1 MLKKD
6 QEVINCY
13 VGVSKQCKHRY
24 NAKKII
30 EELNIKFSSKG
41 GGSPTFGSSVIL
53 NQDIN
58 IILDYISKSFIGYKY
73 KWQLSLKNL
82 VVHLYPA
89 SLSLKILLNKY

>member
-1 MLKKD
+1 MSDLIKNQHENSISILLKKNL
-6 QEVINCY
+6 EVINCY

-53 NQDIN
+53 NQDTN
-58 IILDYISKSFIGYKY
+58 IILDYISK
-73 KWQLSLKNL
+73 
-82 VVHLYPA
+82 
-89 SLSLKILLNKY
+89 IL